1 MPIQN
6 DPMMNEEFPDHQKEQ
21 DFKTLTE
28 AERIKAHPERHM
40 AAIKHHMPHVKKVF
54 ASIKD
59 MSDSWQKERNDKS
72 MSDHAAQ
79 EMSQNLYEHLKNKSK
94 DAAKVSDHESAEAD
108 DQMGTN
114 APTGDKLRSELP
126 RETAAKAKIRKG
138 GNPPANKV
146 D

>member
-1 MPIQN
+1 MPMEN
-6 DPMMNEEFPDHQKEQ
+6 EFPDHQKEQ

-54 ASIKD
+54 SSIKD
-59 MSDSWQKERNDKS
+59 MQENWQQERNDKS
-72 MSDHAAQ
+72 MSDQAAQ
-79 EMSQNLYEHLKNKSK
+79 QMSQHLYEHLKNKSK
-94 DAAKVSDHESAEAD
+94 DAARVSDKESADAD
-108 DQMGTN
+108 DEMGAN
-114 APTGDKLRSELP
+114 GPTSDKLRDELP
-126 RETAAKAKIRKG
+126 REKAAKAKIRKG